1 MKTTTSTN
9 AQVSA
14 QPESFSARRSEVSL
28 RPAKIR
34 DEHLT
39 RPAFL
44 YIRQS
49 TGHQIADHPESTD
62 RQYAL
67 ADRIIDYGWH
77 SANVVVIDEDLGLSG
92 SGRVER
98 AGFRRLMEA
107 VTTGQAGLVM
117 GLEMSRLAR
126 NSRDWHGLFE
136 VCGVFDTLLA
146 DEDGVYDPHDPND
159 RLVLGLKGL
168 ISEMELHTMKLRLER
183 GRFNKA
189 RRGELF
195 HSVPRGYIKS
205 LNGSPEK
212 DPDQQVQTVIALL
225 FEKFEDLGSAHA
237 LFRWLVDHDIRL
249 PLRTQTG
256 RLEWGNPGSSTVLD
270 ILHNPMYAGAY
281 GYGRRDRS
289 RRRTA
294 SRHADADALATS
306 PKTGRKHLPP
316 HEWKV
321 LIKDCL
327 PGYITWQQYET
338 NLLRLEQNR
347 VVGTQPGPSRPGQ
360 TLLAG
365 LLRCGQCGRRMQ
377 VTASIEYSGS
387 YVCTRASTMA
397 VPSGQHCPAVNCN
410 VVDTLVAEQ
419 LLKALTPASITLSRQ
434 VANEAS
440 EERQRLMTLLDQ
452 QCERARYE
460 CELARRRFEAV
471 DPDNR
476 LVAATLEKAWE
487 AALSAQQEVEQNRT
501 DSLRDSLHELSAS
514 EVKQL
519 QDLSL
524 NIPQLWNHTT
534 TTNVDR
540 REIARLV
547 IEHVVVCVEDS
558 SEQFAVTIHW
568 SGGYESRHARVR
580 PVATYDQL
588 TTLPEILALVIEHH
602 RAGSRAPEI
611 ASALNAAG
619 HRTAKRRAEFTED
632 MVRCLLQRDEVQE
645 AVERRS
651 LRESEW
657 EVSTLAER
665 LGMPRKKLKDWV
677 TRGWLHAVQRPF
689 GGRWIVW
696 ADTADLKR
704 LQMLAARS
712 RKGAA
717 GHAPELTTPRFRPAA
732 E

>member
-212 DPDQQVQTVIALL
+212 DPDQQVQTVIAL
-225 FEKFEDLGSAHA
+225 
-237 LFRWLVDHDIRL
+237 
-249 PLRTQTG
+249 
-256 RLEWGNPGSSTVLD
+256 
-270 ILHNPMYAGAY
+270 
-281 GYGRRDRS
+281 
-289 RRRTA
+289 
-294 SRHADADALATS
+294 
-306 PKTGRKHLPP
+306 PP

-347 VVGTQPGPSRPGQ
+347 FVGTQPGPSRPGQ

-397 VPSGQHCPAVNCN
+397 VPSGQHCPAVNCK
-410 VVDTLVAEQ
+410 VVDT
-419 LLKALTPASITLSRQ
+419 
-434 VANEAS
+434 
-440 EERQRLMTLLDQ
+440 
-452 QCERARYE
+452 
-460 CELARRRFEAV
+460 
-471 DPDNR
+471 

-588 TTLPEILALVIEHH
+588 TTLPEILALVIEHR

>member
-212 DPDQQVQTVIALL
+212 DPDQQVQTVIAL
-225 FEKFEDLGSAHA
+225 
-237 LFRWLVDHDIRL
+237 
-249 PLRTQTG
+249 T
-256 RLEWGNPGSSTVLD
+256 
-270 ILHNPMYAGAY
+270 
-281 GYGRRDRS
+281 
-289 RRRTA
+289 TA
-294 SRHADADALATS
+294 
-306 PKTGRKHLPP
+306 
-316 HEWKV
+316 
-321 LIKDCL
+321 
-327 PGYITWQQYET
+327 
-338 NLLRLEQNR
+338 
-347 VVGTQPGPSRPGQ
+347 
-360 TLLAG
+360 
-365 LLRCGQCGRRMQ
+365 
-377 VTASIEYSGS
+377 
-387 YVCTRASTMA
+387 
-397 VPSGQHCPAVNCN
+397 
-410 VVDTLVAEQ
+410 
-419 LLKALTPASITLSRQ
+419 
-434 VANEAS
+434 
-440 EERQRLMTLLDQ
+440 
-452 QCERARYE
+452 
-460 CELARRRFEAV
+460 
-471 DPDNR
+471 
-476 LVAATLEKAWE
+476 
-487 AALSAQQEVEQNRT
+487 
-501 DSLRDSLHELSAS
+501 
-514 EVKQL
+514 
-519 QDLSL
+519 
-524 NIPQLWNHTT
+524 
-534 TTNVDR
+534 
-540 REIARLV
+540 
-547 IEHVVVCVEDS
+547 
-558 SEQFAVTIHW
+558 
-568 SGGYESRHARVR
+568 
-580 PVATYDQL
+580 
-588 TTLPEILALVIEHH
+588 
-602 RAGSRAPEI
+602 
-611 ASALNAAG
+611 
-619 HRTAKRRAEFTED
+619 
-632 MVRCLLQRDEVQE
+632 
-645 AVERRS
+645 
-651 LRESEW
+651 
-657 EVSTLAER
+657 
-665 LGMPRKKLKDWV
+665 
-677 TRGWLHAVQRPF
+677 
-689 GGRWIVW
+689 
-696 ADTADLKR
+696 
-704 LQMLAARS
+704 
-712 RKGAA
+712 
-717 GHAPELTTPRFRPAA
+717 
-732 E
+732 